1 MNYVFLCINS
11 NNMVTIDSTLEEIM
25 QLDFN
30 SREMLLEILQKRQI
44 EARRNQIAKTA
55 KQTLKDYH
63 SGKIQPQSAE
73 DVIKKL
79 NTL

>member
-1 MNYVFLCINS
+1 
-11 NNMVTIDSTLEEIM
+11 MVTIDSTLEEIM